1 MSTYKCINCGKQ
13 HELDVG
19 TPVASIPPKWAVL
32 YSILSH
38 SGPSFS
44 LQFMLCPDC
53 ANTCFPETLKND
65 EKIKVVMGILDK
77 ALLKIEDGR
86 G

>member
-1 MSTYKCINCGKQ
+1 
-13 HELDVG
+13 
-19 TPVASIPPKWAVL
+19 
-32 YSILSH
+32 
-38 SGPSFS
+38 
-44 LQFMLCPDC
+44 MLCPDC